1 MMAQMKAMTQ
11 NLISELISFLP
22 ACTINEKRYKKSD
35 FYSPKVP
42 SYLLVLSVWSNMSNY
57 VVKYYTF
64 CLDAGIIIFHIVI
77 LGSNVQ
83 FQTSIHIL
91 FQIE

>member
-1 MMAQMKAMTQ
+1 MMAQMKAMIQ

-42 SYLLVLSVWSNMSNY
+42 SYLLVLSV
-57 VVKYYTF
+57 
-64 CLDAGIIIFHIVI
+64 
-77 LGSNVQ
+77 
-83 FQTSIHIL
+83 
-91 FQIE
+91 